1 MILSLHV
8 LRLAA
13 SLAAEDEADL
23 TGKGEHSSAN
33 VTLQEGTGIDEDEND
48 DDEEMI
54 VVSRFKVLFNW
65 LSSCSQKSF
74 FICSC
79 EIGRASCRERV
90 YVLV

>member
-23 TGKGEHSSAN
+23 TGNREHSSAN
-33 VTLQEGTGIDEDEND
+33 VTLQEGTGTDEDEND

-54 VVSRFKVLFNW
+54 FVSH
-65 LSSCSQKSF
+65 S
-74 FICSC
+74 
-79 EIGRASCRERV
+79 
-90 YVLV
+90 